1 MKDMQNPD
9 FLSLEEEIEL
19 LKSNNFHIFQFYP
32 SKDKYKKLLKEY
44 ISSGEIIQEKIKD
57 GRTKT
62 IYYYGKGANIKDT
75 IRMGSLSHKAFNII
89 LDYYNLPKN
98 FNLKNSRFGDFEI
111 TYDKS
116 IRDNPIESY
125 SEEKKEALAK
135 ILLED
140 MTKLPNLNPWSFS
153 YKGVSDII
161 YEQFPTWDG
170 EIKPEKYDS
179 DNSTDSLNDLV
190 FDIYKCMIYHNL
202 LKNYPN
208 PNSFEGWVRNLKHNH
223 EKQNIS

>member
-1 MKDMQNPD
+1 MKYMQNSE
-9 FLSLEEEIEL
+9 FLSLDEEVEL

-32 SKDKYKKLLKEY
+32 SKDKYKKLLKEH
-44 ISSGEIIQEKIKD
+44 ILNGDIIQEKIKN

-75 IRMGSLSHKAFNII
+75 ITIGSLSHKALNII
-89 LDYYNLPKN
+89 LDYYNLPKTSS
-98 FNLKNSRFGDFEI
+98 LKNSKFGDFEI

-116 IRDNPIESY
+116 IRDNPIENY
-125 SEEKKEALAK
+125 SDDKKEALAK

-140 MTKLPNLNPWSFS
+140 MTKLPKLNPWLFS
-153 YKGVSDII
+153 YKGVSNII
-161 YEQFPTWDG
+161 YEQIPTWDG
-170 EIKPEKYDS
+170 EIKPEKYDG

-190 FDIYKCMIYHNL
+190 FDIYKCMTYHNL

-208 PNSFEGWVRNLKHNH
+208 SNSFEGWVRNLKQNQ